1 MDGFKKRLNASIQ
14 LKLSFS
20 LSLAILVV
28 AMVAG
33 VFSFASAFNEARE
46 LQDDVLRQIATMMDG
61 HNLPSRLPGTARGG
75 NDEES
80 RIIVQRLGESGVA
93 SLGVDAGG
101 ALALPLALPDG
112 LQARTVDGE
121 TFRVLVKTLVS
132 GERIALAQETG
143 FRDEIARESAL
154 RSVMPLLILMPIL
167 LLITGG
173 LVRRMFRPM
182 TALAAEIDQRV
193 VQALHP
199 MDEDP
204 LPAEVRPFV
213 VAINRQL
220 PRVDD
225 AMRAQR
231 RFVVDAAHELRS
243 PLTAL
248 SLQAERL
255 AEAQMSEPAR
265 QRLTTLQGGIQRG
278 RSLLDQLL
286 ALAKAQATDD
296 QPRSAASV
304 QDIYR
309 RVLEDLMPL
318 AEARRIDIGVDG
330 EQDAW
335 VCMSERDLFTV
346 IRNLA
351 DNAIRYTPVGGR
363 VDLSVVLKAG
373 HAVLCILDNGP
384 GIASAE
390 RERVFDPFYR
400 TLGNDQIGSGLGLSI
415 VKAIVERTDAAI
427 LLGYSDEAKGFG
439 LSVRVR
445 IPLADAGQ
453 PAAGEK

>member
-1 MDGFKKRLNASIQ
+1 
-14 LKLSFS
+14 
-20 LSLAILVV
+20 
-28 AMVAG
+28 
-33 VFSFASAFNEARE
+33 
-46 LQDDVLRQIATMMDG
+46 
-61 HNLPSRLPGTARGG
+61 
-75 NDEES
+75 
-80 RIIVQRLGESGVA
+80 
-93 SLGVDAGG
+93 
-101 ALALPLALPDG
+101 
-112 LQARTVDGE
+112 
-121 TFRVLVKTLVS
+121 
-132 GERIALAQETG
+132 
-143 FRDEIARESAL
+143 
-154 RSVMPLLILMPIL
+154 
-167 LLITGG
+167 
-173 LVRRMFRPM
+173 
-182 TALAAEIDQRV
+182 
-193 VQALHP
+193 
-199 MDEDP
+199 
-204 LPAEVRPFV
+204 
-213 VAINRQL
+213 
-220 PRVDD
+220 
-225 AMRAQR
+225 
-231 RFVVDAAHELRS
+231 
-243 PLTAL
+243 
-248 SLQAERL
+248 
-255 AEAQMSEPAR
+255 MSEPAR

-330 EQDAW
+330 EQDAR

-373 HAVLCILDNGP
+373 HAVLCIRDNGP

-400 TLGNDQIGSGLGLSI
+400 TLGYDQIGSGLGLSI